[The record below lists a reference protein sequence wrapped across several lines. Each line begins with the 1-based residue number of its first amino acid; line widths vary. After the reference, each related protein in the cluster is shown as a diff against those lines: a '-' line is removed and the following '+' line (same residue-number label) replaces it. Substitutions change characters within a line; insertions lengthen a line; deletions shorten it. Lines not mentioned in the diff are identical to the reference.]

1 MKPKILV
8 VDDEPDA
15 LEILGFKLKEAGFV
29 PLFAKDG
36 TRALAAARD
45 ERPALI
51 VLDLMLPEVDGL
63 EVCKI
68 LRRDPTTTSI
78 PILMLTARAAE
89 MDRVL
94 GLELGAD
101 DYVTKPFSPRELVLR
116 IKKLLARTKTAEEP
130 AAQIRFAELEIDV
143 PRHSVTINGSSVALT
158 ATEFRLLEILAR
170 RRGRVQTRE
179 RLLQDVWGYDNP
191 IDSRTVD
198 THMRRLREK
207 IGDSARHLETIRG
220 VGFRFKAEE

>member
-1 MKPKILV
+1 MMKEKILI

-15 LEILGFKLKEAGFV
+15 LEVLGVKLRESGFV

-36 TRALAAARD
+36 ARALSVARD
-45 ERPALI
+45 ERPDLI

-68 LRRDPTTTSI
+68 LRRDPSTAAM

-116 IKKLLARTKTAEEP
+116 IKKQLARARSSDE
-130 AAQIRFAELEIDV
+130 AA
-143 PRHSVTINGSSVALT
+143 S
-158 ATEFRLLEILAR
+158 
-170 RRGRVQTRE
+170 
-179 RLLQDVWGYDNP
+179 
-191 IDSRTVD
+191 
-198 THMRRLREK
+198 
-207 IGDSARHLETIRG
+207 
-220 VGFRFKAEE
+220 